1 MTRVLLDPGLVVP
14 AEDIDPKALPDFWT
28 QLVEWQADSRFVLG
42 QRTYDALTSF
52 YVDAVCVGPD
62 QWVPRGMSTSIHG
75 AVGRLLGRSPV
86 AHSTM
91 NWPAELRPVYIGP
104 PDLGPILVDDLHRT
118 CEDAQMIL
126 GSTESHWA
134 TVPAFVEAF
143 PPPPGRMTVILAPCL
158 PTQEDVRASLRA
170 RFLDTSL
177 VIVGGQADQRLLTAL
192 NTELGIPSER
202 IEWIPSEKNKPP
214 RNLAAV
220 IRGAALRAALV
231 VCVTGKIGHASS
243 NKLRDEC
250 ASSGIVPLLVETAT
264 LIPAEVRMLS
274 QTWTTPRSSKVL
286 EL

>member
-14 AEDIDPKALPDFWT
+14 AEDIDPMALPDFWT

-42 QRTYDALTSF
+42 PRTYDALTSF
-52 YVDAVCVGPD
+52 YVNAVCVGPD

-75 AVGRLLGRSPV
+75 AIGRLLGRSPV

-91 NWPAELRPVYIGP
+91 NRPAELTPVYVGSTA
-104 PDLGPILVDDLHRT
+104 LASILVDDLCT

-126 GSTESHWA
+126 GSNESHWA
-134 TVPAFVEAF
+134 TVPDYVEAF
-143 PPPPGRMTVILAPCL
+143 PPPPGRVTVILTPCL
-158 PTQEDVRASLRA
+158 PTQEDVRASMHT
-170 RFLDTSL
+170 RFRDTSL

-286 EL
+286 KL